1 MSSLQNKPT
10 GIRHNRRNLLLLFFS
25 NLFFNIF
32 NFNPYE
38 FFSGASKN
46 KNNPFFSF
54 LFGKDVFLSFCM
66 NMAITRF
73 KVSKFIL

>member
-32 NFNPYE
+32 NFNPMN
-38 FFSGASKN
+38 FFPALVRTKIIL
-46 KNNPFFSF
+46 FFPSF
-54 LFGKDVFLSFCM
+54 LVKTFSLAF
-66 NMAITRF
+66 A
-73 KVSKFIL
+73 